1 MTDRRGNKTGGN
13 RVSLPK
19 TAADRGVGG
28 EHMVKGVS
36 RRMIE
41 VPSPDPDIFE
51 KAIFIVREDF
61 VGERGMTE
69 KDILKEAQK
78 AVRSCAPPGQR
89 RGRKLTER
97 LEAPVYA
104 AAGAATA
111 ALAWAAVHAMG
122 LLG

>member
-1 MTDRRGNKTGGN
+1 MTERRANKTG
-13 RVSLPK
+13 RKRASLSV
-19 TAADRGVGG
+19 TAAKGG
-28 EHMVKGVS
+28 KGGDSVVKGVS

-41 VPSPDPDIFE
+41 VPSPDPSIFE

-61 VGERGMTE
+61 VGEKGLTE
-69 KDILKEAQK
+69 KDILKEANR
-78 AVRSCAPPGQR
+78 AVRDYARPEDS
-89 RGRKLTER
+89 RGKKR
-97 LEAPVYA
+97 LARIEAPAYA

>member
-1 MTDRRGNKTGGN
+1 
-13 RVSLPK
+13 
-19 TAADRGVGG
+19 
-28 EHMVKGVS
+28 MVKGVS

-41 VPSPDPDIFE
+41 VPSPDPELFE

-61 VGERGMTE
+61 AGEKGLTE
-69 KDILKEAQK
+69 KDILKEADR
-78 AVRSCAPPGQR
+78 AVRGLVRPGEG
-89 RGRKLTER
+89 RGRKALER